1 MILSVSIGNTQ
12 QLISKQMTEEKKG
25 QYAMSTEQQMTSTS
39 NVYYDL
45 VSVLY
50 HALEAS
56 QTYATYV
63 RDAQQTGDQQLVQF
77 FQQVHRQNSQTAEL
91 AKQML
96 SQQMSQ
102 GSYR

>member
-1 MILSVSIGNTQ
+1 MYRR
-12 QLISKQMTEEKKG
+12 EERTV
-25 QYAMSTEQQMTSTS
+25 YNVDRTASTS

-45 VSVLY
+45 MSVLY

-77 FQQVHRQNSQTAEL
+77 FQQVQRQNSQTAEQ

-96 SQQMSQ
+96 SQQTSQ